1 MGGQFY
7 SEYLQ
12 KIL

>member
-1 MGGQFY
+1 MGGDFY